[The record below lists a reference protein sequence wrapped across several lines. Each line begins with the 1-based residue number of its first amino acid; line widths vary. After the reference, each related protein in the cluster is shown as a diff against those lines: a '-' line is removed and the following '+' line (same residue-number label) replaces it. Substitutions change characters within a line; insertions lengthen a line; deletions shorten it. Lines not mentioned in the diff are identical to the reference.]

1 MGAAPFT
8 MQERVRWG
16 DCDPMGIIRYDAYTR
31 FFELGE
37 AEMFR
42 SCGIGYS
49 SFAER
54 FGITL
59 PRRVMHLEYPS
70 PPRLDDLLDLDVYI
84 SEVGGRSMRLN
95 LDAYSDEGALRMEG
109 YLVLVCVHDG
119 PDRGDAIRTKPW
131 PQDFLT
137 AIAPVRVTVEAARAW
152 RAERTTKRTTL
163 SAAVR
168 T

>member
-1 MGAAPFT
+1 MHAAPFT
-8 MQERVRWG
+8 IQERVRWG
-16 DCDPMGIIRYDAYTR
+16 DCDPMGIIRYDAYAR

-42 SCGIGYS
+42 SCGIGS
-49 SFAER
+49 RAFAER

-70 PPRLDDLLDLDVYI
+70 PPVLDDLLDLDVYI
-84 SEVGGRSMRLN
+84 SEVGSRSMRLN
-95 LDAYSDEGALRMEG
+95 LDAYSDAGVLRMEG

-131 PQDFLT
+131 PPPFLE
-137 AIAPVRVTVEAARAW
+137 AIAPVRVTLDDARAT
-152 RAERTTKRTTL
+152 RAGRLAMRGVGT
-163 SAAVR
+163 
-168 T
+168 

>member
-1 MGAAPFT
+1 MSAAPFIIH
-8 MQERVRWG
+8 ERVRWG

-42 SCGIGYS
+42 SCGIGYRT
-49 SFAER
+49 FAER

-59 PRRVMHLEYPS
+59 PRRIMHLEYPS
-70 PPRLDDLLDLDVYI
+70 PPRLDELLELAVYI

-95 LDAYSDEGALRMEG
+95 VDAYGDAGALRMEG

-119 PDRGDAIRTKPW
+119 PDRGDAIRTRPW
-131 PQDFLT
+131 PADFL
-137 AIAPVRVTVEAARAW
+137 AALAPVRLTVAEARRIRA
-152 RAERTTKRTTL
+152 AGEG
-163 SAAVR
+163 AGA
-168 T
+168 